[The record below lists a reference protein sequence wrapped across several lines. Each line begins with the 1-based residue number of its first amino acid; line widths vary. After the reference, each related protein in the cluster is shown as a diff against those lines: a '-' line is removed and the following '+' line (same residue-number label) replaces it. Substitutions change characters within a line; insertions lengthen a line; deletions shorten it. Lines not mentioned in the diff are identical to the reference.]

1 MALEMRKSREYMG
14 AGGACAPRNAPAG
27 RGRLAQDER
36 PGPSIECRALRPA
49 AKPHPR
55 PAGNAHP
62 RPAGSAHQRPAARPR
77 RGRRL
82 LIAVALV
89 AVGALL
95 LPAAAAAGFITP
107 KAGGS
112 PNANQISALY
122 KIVLYIAAVVFVIV
136 EGALAYSLIR
146 FRARKGRPAAQIHG
160 NTRLEIGWT
169 LAAALILVVLTV
181 VTFVKL
187 PSIINPPNSSA
198 TATFL
203 SASVTEPS
211 PPNGKKV
218 TVCITGRQYI
228 WRYTY
233 GNDCN
238 NHAFAS
244 KLPYSYQ
251 EMVVPAKTDVILVIQ
266 STDVVHSWWVP
277 SLGGKVDAV
286 PGYTTYT
293 WFNTPYAGSPGHPVI
308 YHGQC
313 AQLCGRQHAFMTA
326 LVKVVTP
333 AQYQQW
339 LSRQSQLISTAN
351 AQVGRLRQYLSANG
365 NLPSGS

>member
-1 MALEMRKSREYMG
+1 
-14 AGGACAPRNAPAG
+14 
-27 RGRLAQDER
+27 
-36 PGPSIECRALRPA
+36 LRPD
-49 AKPHPR
+49 AKPH
-55 PAGNAHP
+55 
-62 RPAGSAHQRPAARPR
+62 R
-77 RGRRL
+77 RRKVLVVLAL
-82 LIAVALV
+82 LVI
-89 AVGALL
+89 GALL
-95 LPAAAAAGFITP
+95 LPEAASANFITP
-107 KAGGS
+107 KASGS
-112 PNANQISALY
+112 RNAHEIDSLFR
-122 KIVLYIAAVVFVIV
+122 IVLYIAAVVFVIV
-136 EGALAYSLIR
+136 EGALVYSLIR

-187 PSIINPPNSSA
+187 PSIINPPKSSA
-198 TATFL
+198 TASFL
-203 SASVTEPS
+203 TASVTEPS

-218 TVCITGRQYI
+218 TVCVTGRQYI

-251 EMVVPAKTDVILVIQ
+251 EMVVPAKADVVLVIQ
-266 STDVVHSWWVP
+266 STDVIHSWWVP

-293 WFNTPYAGSPGHPVI
+293 WFNVPQAGGLF
-308 YHGQC
+308 HGQC

-333 AQYQQW
+333 AQYEQW
-339 LSRQSQLISTAN
+339 LSRQSRLISAAN
-351 AQVGRLRQYLSANG
+351 AQVGQLRQYLSTTG